1 MQLQP
6 HVGKN
11 NKRAFTIVEVMT
23 VVVIL
28 SLLITA
34 AIPSYENFVRNNQ
47 AFIIASRL
55 ESSLRLA
62 QSEAI
67 QQGIPVTVC
76 PISSTF
82 NPTTDFNQST
92 EQWPCQNT
100 VIWDAWKVFTD
111 PNFNATEDFSNGWP
125 IIGYIGGD
133 IPIGSITSNIASPI
147 TFDPMGF
154 ANINPA
160 ATRNGWTWTSSFN
173 SGEWQWNY
181 AYGSTYNGAYNR
193 LFTIIPVGCT
203 GQNAR
208 TLEISQ
214 NGVITVSNTDC

>member
-1 MQLQP
+1 MRTQP

-11 NKRAFTIVEVMT
+11 HTQAFTIVEIMT
-23 VVVIL
+23 VVIIL

-47 AFIIASRL
+47 AFIMVSRL

-67 QQGIPVTVC
+67 KQGIPVTVC

-82 NPTTDFNQST
+82 NPTTDFNQSI

-100 VIWDAWKVFTD
+100 TTWDAWKVFTD
-111 PNFNATEDFSNGWP
+111 PHFNATEDFANGWP
-125 IIGYIGGD
+125 ILEYVGGD
-133 IPIGSITSNIASPI
+133 IPTGSITTNIASPI

-154 ANINPA
+154 ANINPST
-160 ATRNGWTWTSSFN
+160 TRSGWTWSSSYS
-173 SGEWQWNY
+173 SGEWQWSYN
-181 AYGSTYNGAYNR
+181 YGSTYGGTYYR
-193 LFTIIPVGCT
+193 LFTIIPTGCT

-208 TLEISQ
+208 LLEISQ
-214 NGVITVSNTDC
+214 NGVITISNTDC